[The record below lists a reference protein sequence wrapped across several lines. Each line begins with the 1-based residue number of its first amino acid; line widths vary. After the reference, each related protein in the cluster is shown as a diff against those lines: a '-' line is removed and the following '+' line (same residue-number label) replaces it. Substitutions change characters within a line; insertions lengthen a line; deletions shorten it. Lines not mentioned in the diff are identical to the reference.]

1 MPNPLVGSVHVDAAL
16 SNMSV
21 AYVQD
26 KGVFAARRMFP
37 VVPVQHRSDKYYVY
51 NQSDF
56 LRDEVQA
63 RAAGTESAGAGYRL
77 TTETYTAERYALH
90 QMISDELLFNADPAI
105 DPERDAVEFI
115 TQKMLIHEDR
125 KFDADFMQAGSAW
138 GTKKNGSTSDFTQF
152 TVSSTDIISTID
164 SFSDEVQKKTGKRPN
179 KLLLSRDVYS
189 VFKNNATILESIKYT
204 QRGIVTPDLLA
215 ALFGLSEVIVADSI
229 HESAA
234 EGGTSSLAYNIGG
247 GKGLLAYVAPT
258 PSLLTPSA
266 GYTFSWSPFSDAA
279 GGATIKNF
287 RMDELSADRI
297 EGEAYWDQKAVSTD
311 CGLFFYNAI

>member
-125 KFDADFMQAGSAW
+125 KFDADFMQASSAW
-138 GTKKNGSTSDFTQF
+138 GTKKDGSTLDFTQF
-152 TVSSTDIISTID
+152 TVNSTDIISTID

>member
-1 MPNPLVGSVHVDAAL
+1 
-16 SNMSV
+16 
-21 AYVQD
+21 
-26 KGVFAARRMFP
+26 
-37 VVPVQHRSDKYYVY
+37 
-51 NQSDF
+51 
-56 LRDEVQA
+56 
-63 RAAGTESAGAGYRL
+63 
-77 TTETYTAERYALH
+77 
-90 QMISDELLFNADPAI
+90 
-105 DPERDAVEFI
+105 
-115 TQKMLIHEDR
+115 
-125 KFDADFMQAGSAW
+125 MQAGSPW